1 MRAITV
7 LLLLLRRRRR
17 RRCLLLRPRLLLL
30 PKHNQELTEH
40 KRYFIHPFGQLI
52 KLTYFLVQGHLGH
65 VSE

>member
-17 RRCLLLRPRLLLL
+17 RRLLLLL

-40 KRYFIHPFGQLI
+40 KHYFIHPFGQLI
-52 KLTYFLVQGHLGH
+52 KLTYFLVHGHLGH

>member
-7 LLLLLRRRRR
+7 LLLLRRRRR
-17 RRCLLLRPRLLLL
+17 RLLLRPRLLLHL
-30 PKHNQELTEH
+30 PKHNQELTENKH
-40 KRYFIHPFGQLI
+40 NFIHPFGQLI

>member
-7 LLLLLRRRRR
+7 LLLLRRRRR
-17 RRCLLLRPRLLLL
+17 LLLLRRRLLLHL

-40 KRYFIHPFGQLI
+40 KHYFIHPFGQLI

>member
-7 LLLLLRRRRR
+7 LLLRRHRRRRR
-17 RRCLLLRPRLLLL
+17 RRLLLRPRLL

-40 KRYFIHPFGQLI
+40 KHYFIHPFGQLM
-52 KLTYFLVQGHLGH
+52 KLTCFLVQGHSGN